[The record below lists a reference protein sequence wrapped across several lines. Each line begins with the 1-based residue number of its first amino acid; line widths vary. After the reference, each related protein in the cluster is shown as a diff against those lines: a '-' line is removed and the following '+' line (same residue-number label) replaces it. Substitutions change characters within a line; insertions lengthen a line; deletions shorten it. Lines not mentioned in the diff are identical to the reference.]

1 MVYRHPSTMCL
12 VQKRYS
18 AGSYSSSDGTL
29 PFGYIT
35 LVQLA
40 LRRPH
45 SDRWEGEICDDAEH
59 LLILKTTS
67 SALSALKA
75 RVLELHPY
83 ECPEIIAIPVTDGHS
98 AYIDWIRQNVIASEK
113 S

>member
-1 MVYRHPSTMCL
+1 MTDARMVYVTVPDEGVGVSL
-12 VQKRYS
+12 VTALLEQKLVACGNLV
-18 AGSYSSSDGTL
+18 AGVRSIY
-29 PFGYIT
+29 
-35 LVQLA
+35 
-40 LRRPH
+40 
-45 SDRWEGEICDDAEH
+45 RWEGKICDDAEH

>member
-1 MVYRHPSTMCL
+1 MTDARVVYVTVPDEGVGVSL
-12 VQKRYS
+12 VTALLEQKLVACGNLV
-18 AGSYSSSDGTL
+18 AGVRSIY
-29 PFGYIT
+29 
-35 LVQLA
+35 
-40 LRRPH
+40 
-45 SDRWEGEICDDAEH
+45 RWEGEICDDAEH